1 MKIPECLV
9 LQLKELQNSPI
20 RDKWVS
26 YSVKS
31 CKALIRYYKCLNKNR
46 NRSHNHYNDYVKYNN
61 LAFRNII

>member
-1 MKIPECLV
+1 MKVPEWLV

-20 RDKWVS
+20 RGQRIS

-46 NRSHNHYNDYVKYNN
+46 NRSHKHCNDYVKYNN